1 MHGGVAVTHY
11 DKRLVEILDEKVRY
25 PFGQRGNVLVCG
37 SDEEIRMHILSLV
50 RDNAVKQLS
59 ASHVSLFEVRAKV
72 NRRILEFLA
81 ALADDEFLNRFR
93 ASSRHVLIVIE
104 ELAAFL
110 ESGYGRDFEHALGL
124 IAEKDS
130 ITIVAATKYASAETV
145 TKVIREVFPTRI
157 SSLLSCDVSSRLLF
171 AQREGVHLAPD
182 EAIVKL
188 DDDVFICSLSPSMG
202 EGITDLF

>member
-1 MHGGVAVTHY
+1 MTHY

-37 SDEEIRMHILSLV
+37 SDEEIRMHILSMV

-59 ASHVSLFEVRAKV
+59 ALHVSLFEVRAKV

-81 ALADDEFLNRFR
+81 ALADEEFLNRFR
-93 ASSRHVLIVIE
+93 ASSRHMLIVIE
-104 ELAAFL
+104 ELATFL

-130 ITIVAATKYASAETV
+130 VTIVAATKYASAETV
-145 TKVIREVFPTRI
+145 TKVIREVF
-157 SSLLSCDVSSRLLF
+157 
-171 AQREGVHLAPD
+171 
-182 EAIVKL
+182 EAR
-188 DDDVFICSLSPSMG
+188 
-202 EGITDLF
+202 